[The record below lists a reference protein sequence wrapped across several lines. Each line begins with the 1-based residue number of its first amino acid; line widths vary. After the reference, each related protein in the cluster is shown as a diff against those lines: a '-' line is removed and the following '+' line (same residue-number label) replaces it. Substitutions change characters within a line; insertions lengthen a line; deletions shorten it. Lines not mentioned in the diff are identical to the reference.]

1 MLRFSLY
8 FSARDEAADA
18 PNWGRELSVIDM
30 LKGSDGHVYK
40 GRFRQVCWNF
50 WKKLQTSKESTIL
63 RHPLSW
69 QQKFNGYAHTIWE
82 VMWGVRTVCYVGIGF
97 RAE

>member
-1 MLRFSLY
+1 MVIVKLPLTDNFLSKGYGFSNLTLRFSLY

-40 GRFRQVCWNF
+40 GRFRQVC
-50 WKKLQTSKESTIL
+50 
-63 RHPLSW
+63 
-69 QQKFNGYAHTIWE
+69 
-82 VMWGVRTVCYVGIGF
+82 
-97 RAE
+97 